1 MIEESIIT
9 YLVFLIVFDIF
20 TCNWFQMMT
29 KYYFYNKSAARLERK
44 SFFVAGK
51 ALAKRL
57 GVEDGLSCPNYIY
70 YF

>member
-9 YLVFLIVFDIF
+9 YLRFLIVFDIF

-29 KYYFYNKSAARLERK
+29 KHYFYNKSAARLERK

-57 GVEDGLSCPNYIY
+57 GVEDGSCCPNYIY